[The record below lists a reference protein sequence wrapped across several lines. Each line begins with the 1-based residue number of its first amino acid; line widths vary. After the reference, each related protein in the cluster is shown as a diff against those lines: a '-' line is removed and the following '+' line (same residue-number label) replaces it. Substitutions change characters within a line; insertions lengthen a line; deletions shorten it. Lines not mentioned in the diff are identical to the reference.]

1 MVSGYRL
8 SPAARA
14 DVSGIWDYTAETWS
28 PVQADTYI
36 RGLVNSLETLVKFPE
51 MANERQETTPPVRLQ
66 RYQSHLI
73 IYRIEADCI
82 AVVRIMHFRRD
93 WLSLL
98 DE

>member
-14 DVSGIWDYTAETWS
+14 DISSIWDYTAETWS

-51 MANERQETTPPVRLQ
+51 MSSERQETTPPVRLH